1 MNKAVCALVAIA
13 IVILGASMVAQQ
25 PAAPAPSAPIPAG
38 LPDWAY
44 TPPPPAGSPPPAT
57 ALPADDNAV
66 VSIPGTTKTF
76 TRGQLR
82 AQKETMDW
90 YPEDRH
96 GTIPEIAKF
105 GKQGVRQ
112 CTLCHLPDGSGRPEN
127 APISAYHPTYFM
139 QQMQDFRDGL
149 RKSADPR
156 KANTNTMIGFA
167 KATTREEDLAAA
179 AYFAEQPYPRRIKV
193 VESKTA
199 PKVRLQGG
207 MHMAV
212 PANEG
217 GGMVPIPANEI
228 VEIPDDN
235 LRAEARD
242 TRMPWTAYVPA
253 GHAQP
258 RQAGGRETS
267 MRDLP
272 RCEPRRHRP
281 RAGVGGTL
289 AELHHAAALRH
300 EDRCAARPLVRA
312 DETDRHQHV
321 GAGHGGGVRV
331 RRLHAGAHGRAPEH
345 NDCGALRNWVDRTA
359 GRWGRPRVQR
369 ATVCDRWPEALVAG
383 VCSAKPGHVS
393 FHSSRSA
400 TSGSIRVARWAGM

>member
-1 MNKAVCALVAIA
+1 MRKLACGLGAIA
-13 IVILGASMVAQQ
+13 VVILGASMMAQEQ
-25 PAAPAPSAPIPAG
+25 AAPAPAAPIPPG

-44 TPPPPAGSPPPAT
+44 TPPPPVGSPPAPS

-96 GTIPEIAKF
+96 GTIPDIARF

-127 APISAYHPTYFM
+127 APISAYHPTYFV

-156 KANTNTMIGFA
+156 KANTNVMIGFA
-167 KATTREEDLAAA
+167 KATTREEDMAAA
-179 AYFAEQPYPRRIKV
+179 QYFAQQPYPRRIKV

-217 GGMVPIPANEI
+217 GGMVPIPPGEI

-242 TRMPWTAYVPA
+242 TRMSWTAYVSP
-253 GHAQP
+253 
-258 RQAGGRETS
+258 
-267 MRDLP
+267 
-272 RCEPRRHRP
+272 
-281 RAGVGGTL
+281 GTL
-289 AELHHAAALRH
+289 SRGKQVASKYQCATCHGANLEGIGPVPALAGRSPSYTMRQLFDMKTGARRGPWAELMKPILASMSVQDMTAVSAFAASTAPPVARPTATT
-300 EDRCAARPLVRA
+300 AAR
-312 DETDRHQHV
+312 
-321 GAGHGGGVRV
+321 
-331 RRLHAGAHGRAPEH
+331 
-345 NDCGALRNWVDRTA
+345 
-359 GRWGRPRVQR
+359 
-369 ATVCDRWPEALVAG
+369 
-383 VCSAKPGHVS
+383 
-393 FHSSRSA
+393 
-400 TSGSIRVARWAGM
+400 

>member
-1 MNKAVCALVAIA
+1 MNKAVGVLVAGVVIVGGSIA
-13 IVILGASMVAQQ
+13 AQQ
-25 PAAPAPSAPIPAG
+25 QAAPAPTAAVPAG

-44 TPPPPAGSPPPAT
+44 TPPPPAGSPPPPS
-57 ALPADDNAV
+57 ALPADDSAV
-66 VSIPGTTKTF
+66 VSIPGTTTTF

-90 YPEDRH
+90 HPEDRH
-96 GTIPEIAKF
+96 GTVPDIARY

-127 APISAYHPTYFM
+127 APISAYHPTYFV

-179 AYFAEQPYPRRIKV
+179 QYFAEQPYPRRIKV

-217 GGMVPIPANEI
+217 GGMAPLPADEI

-242 TRMPWTAYVPA
+242 TRLSWTAYVAPGTLNRGKQLAAKYQCSTCHGANLEGIGPVPA
-253 GHAQP
+253 LAGRSPSYAM
-258 RQAGGRETS
+258 RQLFDMKTGARRGPWSALMKSIVTS
-267 MRDLP
+267 MSVPDL
-272 RCEPRRHRP
+272 
-281 RAGVGGTL
+281 AAV
-289 AELHHAAALRH
+289 AAFAAATPAPVAGPSAT
-300 EDRCAARPLVRA
+300 AAR
-312 DETDRHQHV
+312 
-321 GAGHGGGVRV
+321 
-331 RRLHAGAHGRAPEH
+331 
-345 NDCGALRNWVDRTA
+345 
-359 GRWGRPRVQR
+359 
-369 ATVCDRWPEALVAG
+369 
-383 VCSAKPGHVS
+383 
-393 FHSSRSA
+393 
-400 TSGSIRVARWAGM
+400 